1 MPQYRNLEEKFEKS
15 ERCFKNW
22 SSASVSIRRDALRTL
37 SSRLQKEKIY
47 IASAISE
54 EIGKPIKQSIAE
66 VEKSIKCVDYYVSEI
81 GSLSKSVDIPTEAS
95 YSGYKVKPLG
105 LILGIMPWNYPLWQV
120 IRFAIPAISAG
131 NVIMLRHSSNVP
143 NCAYII
149 ESLFMRSE
157 LPDHIYQKIDLPSN
171 EIGFLIGDKRI
182 KGVSFTGG
190 VTAGR
195 SVGSIAGKYLKK
207 TVLELGGS
215 DPFVVFD
222 DADINLA
229 VKGAVE
235 GRFLNNGQSCISA
248 KRFIIHK
255 NVYKDFL
262 DLFQR
267 EIESL
272 KVGDPLDKN
281 TEIGPMISEEAVDT
295 LDSQIKTSVEMGAKI
310 LFGGELV
317 KDLDQRTYLPTLV
330 SNVTLDM
337 PLFREETFGP
347 VAPVTSFESVEEAIA
362 IANFSQYGL
371 GCSIW
376 TEDLERAGEIGT
388 KIESGNIF
396 INSIVK
402 SDPRLPFGGVK
413 ESGYG
418 KELGKPG
425 FLEFTNLQT
434 WWVK

>member
-1 MPQYRNLEEKFEKS
+1 MPQYKNLEEKFEKS

-22 SSASVSIRRDALRTL
+22 SSTSVAIRRDALRTL

-66 VEKSIKCVDYYVSEI
+66 VEKSIKCVDHYVSEI
-81 GSLSKSVDIPTEAS
+81 GNLSKSVDVATEAS
-95 YSGYKVKPLG
+95 YSGYKVRPLG

-131 NVIMLRHSSNVP
+131 NVVMLRHSSNVP
-143 NCAYII
+143 KCSYII

-157 LPDHIYQKIDLPSN
+157 LPDHIYQTIDLPSN

-195 SVGSIAGKYLKK
+195 LVGSVAGKYLKK

-215 DPFVVFD
+215 DPFIILD
-222 DADINLA
+222 DANLNLT

-248 KRFIIHK
+248 KRFIVHK
-255 NVYKDFL
+255 NIYKNFL

-272 KVGDPLDKN
+272 KVGDPLDKS

-295 LDSQIKTSVEMGAKI
+295 LDSQIKTSVEMGAKL
-310 LFGGELV
+310 LFGGELASGF
-317 KDLDQRTYLPTLV
+317 DERTYLPTLV

-347 VAPVTSFESVEEAIA
+347 VAPVTSFETEEEAIA

-376 TEDLERAGEIGT
+376 TEDLARAEAIGS
-388 KIESGNIF
+388 KIDSGNIF

-413 ESGYG
+413 DSGYG